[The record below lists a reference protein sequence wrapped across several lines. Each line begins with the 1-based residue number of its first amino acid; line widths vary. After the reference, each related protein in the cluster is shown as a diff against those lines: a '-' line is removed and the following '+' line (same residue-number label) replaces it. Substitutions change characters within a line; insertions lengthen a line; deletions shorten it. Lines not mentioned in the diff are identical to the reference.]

1 MKNLYQKIDSMAEY
15 FNRIGEGTEIP
26 HHYRLRL
33 QGTNQKPEMIYGI
46 FQKSIDAISA
56 MELPLQQKQIIDAF
70 LASLR
75 KKIEKLKIL
84 IPATEIPEKTIDN
97 RLGLPAVLSNLH
109 DDILFDVFRMI
120 PRNRKISNAIDDIAR
135 LVVLTKYKIDSNIS
149 RQNKNG

>member
-1 MKNLYQKIDSMAEY
+1 MKTLYQKIESTAGY
-15 FNRIGEGTEIP
+15 LNRIDEGTEIP

-33 QGTNQKPEMIYGI
+33 QGTNQAPEMIYGI
-46 FQKSIDAISA
+46 FQKSIDAISV

-70 LASLR
+70 LVGLR
-75 KKIEKLKIL
+75 KKIEKLKTL
-84 IPATEIPEKTIDN
+84 IPAAEISEKNIDN
-97 RLGLPAVLSNLH
+97 RLGLPAVLSNFH

-149 RQNKNG
+149 RQNKHV